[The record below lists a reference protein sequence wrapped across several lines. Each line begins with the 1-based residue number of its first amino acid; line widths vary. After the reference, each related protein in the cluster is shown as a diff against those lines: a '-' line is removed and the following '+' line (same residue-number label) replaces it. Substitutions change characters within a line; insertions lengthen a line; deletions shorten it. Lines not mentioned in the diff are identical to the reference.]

1 MLTKQKCQSRSS
13 FASIF
18 TLIEL
23 LVVIAIIAI
32 LASMLLPALNQARE
46 SAKKISCL
54 NNLKQLG
61 LLTFS
66 YAGDY
71 DDHMVVALSTVS
83 DGTIP
88 YDSLLLGG
96 AKHIDYTR
104 QSNKLFVCPSDTR
117 KAASGHRLRSY
128 SLNRGH
134 SASNVASPD
143 TFKDNGGTIRTTC
156 HGIVW
161 SDSSWTVKLSRLPEP
176 SRTIGITERQTIFTS
191 GSSVG
196 FAENRFG
203 INGGQTI
210 DNPTQLKD
218 AGFWGNDPLI
228 NWGIHN
234 VKFTNYL
241 LMDGHAASMTAR
253 DTMGNTPGFSRPLG
267 MWTRIKGD

>member
-1 MLTKQKCQSRSS
+1 MLTKKKCQSRGS
-13 FASIF
+13 FVSNF

-61 LLTFS
+61 TLVLS
-66 YAGDY
+66 YAGDF
-71 DDHMVVALSTVS
+71 DDQMVVAGYTAS
-83 DGTIP
+83 DGFIT
-88 YDSLLLGG
+88 YDSILLGG
-96 AKHIDYTR
+96 TKHIDYVK

-117 KAASGHRLRSY
+117 KTTPGHRLRSY
-128 SLNRGH
+128 TLNRGH
-134 SASNVASPD
+134 SANSAVSPLV
-143 TFKDNGGTIRTTC
+143 FKDNGGTLRNTC
-156 HGIVW
+156 HGVCW
-161 SDSSWTVKLSRLPEP
+161 SDGSWSAKLSRLPEP

-191 GSSVG
+191 GGSVG

-203 INGGQTI
+203 ITGSVTI

-218 AGFWGNDPLI
+218 AGFWGNGPLV
-228 NWGIHN
+228 NWGIHK

-253 DTMGNTPGFSRPLG
+253 ETMGTTPGFSQPRG
-267 MWTRIKGD
+267 MWTRLKGD